1 MSNGPHRPDPRA
13 RRPLYQGPDSGG
25 GAFVAYE
32 TILRERRGPVAFIR
46 FNRPDKLN
54 ALNSRMKDEI
64 IAALGELEGDETV
77 RAVIFTGVG
86 DKAFVAGAD
95 INEFKG
101 RTAQDQ
107 WDLYHR
113 PFLYDAVDSFP
124 KPLLAMI
131 NGYCLGGG
139 CELALACDI
148 RVASDRASIGQPE
161 INIGIIPGGGGSQ
174 RLPRL
179 IGSGK
184 AMEMILTGDR
194 IPTAEAHRIG
204 LVDEVFPHEQLEA
217 KTLEIANRIAAKSPV
232 AVRLAK
238 QAVKAAAR
246 MPLGE
251 GLRYEQALFSL
262 VFTTRD
268 KEEGIAAFLE
278 KRLPKWTGT

>member
-1 MSNGPHRPDPRA
+1 M
-13 RRPLYQGPDSGG
+13 
-25 GAFVAYE
+25 AYD
-32 TILRERRGPVAFIR
+32 TILLENRGPVAVIR

-54 ALNSRMKDEI
+54 AMNSTMKDEI
-64 IAALGELEGDETV
+64 IAALGELEGDDAV
-77 RAVIFTGVG
+77 RVVVFTGAG

-101 RTAQDQ
+101 RAAQDQ
-107 WDLYHR
+107 WNLYRR
-113 PFLYDAVDSFP
+113 PFLYDAVDKFP
-124 KPLLAMI
+124 KPLIAMI

-148 RVASDRASIGQPE
+148 RVASERASIGQPE

-179 IGSGK
+179 VGHGK

-194 IPTAEAHRIG
+194 ISAAEAHRIG
-204 LVDEVFPHEQLEA
+204 LVDEVIPHEQLEA
-217 KTLEIANRIAAKSPV
+217 KTLDLANRIAEKSPV

-278 KRLPKWTGT
+278 KRPPKWTGT

>member
-1 MSNGPHRPDPRA
+1 M
-13 RRPLYQGPDSGG
+13 
-25 GAFVAYE
+25 AYE
-32 TILRERRGPVAFIR
+32 TILVEHRDPIAFVR

-54 ALNSRMKDEI
+54 AMNSKMKDEI
-64 IAALGELEGDETV
+64 ITALGELEGDEAV
-77 RAVIFTGVG
+77 RVVIFTGAG
-86 DKAFVAGAD
+86 DKAFVAGAE

-113 PFLYDAVDSFP
+113 PFLYDAVDKFA
-124 KPLLAMI
+124 KPLIAMI

-179 IGSGK
+179 VGSGK

-194 IPTAEAHRIG
+194 IPAAEAHRIG
-204 LVDEVFPHEQLEA
+204 LIDEVFPHEQLEA
-217 KTLEIANRIAAKSPV
+217 KTLEIANRIAAKSPA

-278 KRLPKWTGT
+278 KRPPKWTGT

>member
-1 MSNGPHRPDPRA
+1 MD
-13 RRPLYQGPDSGG
+13 
-25 GAFVAYE
+25 
-32 TILRERRGPVAFIR
+32 RRGSVAVIR

-54 ALNSRMKDEI
+54 AMNTKMKDEI
-64 IAALGELEGDETV
+64 IAALGELEADDAV
-77 RAVIFTGVG
+77 RAVVFTGVG

-113 PFLYDAVDSFP
+113 PFLYDAVDKFP
-124 KPLLAMI
+124 KPLIAMI

-148 RVASDRASIGQPE
+148 RIASDRAAIGQPE

-179 IGSGK
+179 VGSGK

-194 IPTAEAHRIG
+194 ISSTEAHRIG
-204 LVDEVFPHEQLEA
+204 LVDEVVPHEQLDA
-217 KTLEIANRIAAKSPV
+217 KTMEIASRIAEKSPV

-238 QAVKAAAR
+238 QAMKAAAR

-262 VFTTRD
+262 VFTTHD

-278 KRLPKWTGT
+278 KRPPKWTGS

>member
-1 MSNGPHRPDPRA
+1 
-13 RRPLYQGPDSGG
+13 
-25 GAFVAYE
+25 VAYE
-32 TILRERRGPVAFIR
+32 TILMDRRGSVAVIR

-54 ALNSRMKDEI
+54 AMNTKMKDEI
-64 IAALGELEGDETV
+64 IAALGELEADDAV
-77 RAVIFTGVG
+77 RAVVFTGVG

-113 PFLYDAVDSFP
+113 PFLYDAVDKFP
-124 KPLLAMI
+124 KPLIAMI

-148 RVASDRASIGQPE
+148 RIASDRAAIGQPE

-179 IGSGK
+179 VGSGK

-194 IPTAEAHRIG
+194 ISSTEAHRIG
-204 LVDEVFPHEQLEA
+204 LVDEVVPHEQLDA
-217 KTLEIANRIAAKSPV
+217 KTMEIASRIAEKSPV

-238 QAVKAAAR
+238 QAMKAAAR

-278 KRLPKWTGT
+278 KRPPKWTGS